1 MIIKIGER
9 EIEMH
14 YSLRMYMIYENRLD
28 ESVDYTKIQ
37 LNSYNTILNL
47 FYCAVLSSMQYHKME
62 LDLKFD
68 EFMDWIDTGGMENI
82 PEFTAWFMKNLM
94 LQQELLNKGAQEFI
108 NKEAEALEKNN
119 KKSDKKGKSLK
130 NAK

>member
-1 MIIKIGER
+1 MIVKIGER

-14 YSLRMYMIYENRLD
+14 YSLRMYMLYENIVG
-28 ESVDYTKIQ
+28 ESLDYTK
-37 LNSYNTILNL
+37 LESYTTILNL

-68 EFMDWIDTGGMENI
+68 EFIDWIDTEGI
-82 PEFTAWFMKNLM
+82 TALSEFSVWYTENLM
-94 LQQELLNKGAQEFI
+94 LQQELVDKAT
-108 NKEAEALEKNN
+108 EKNN
-119 KKSDKKGKSLK
+119 KKSDKKSDKKGKSQK

>member
-1 MIIKIGER
+1 MKVKIGER

-14 YSLRMYMIYENRLD
+14 YSLRMYMLYENIVG
-28 ESVDYTKIQ
+28 ESVDYSKF
-37 LNSYNTILNL
+37 NSFTDMLNL

-68 EFMDWIDTGGMENI
+68 EFIDWIDTDKGIIGFT
-82 PEFTAWFMKNLM
+82 EFSAWYIEHLQ
-94 LQQELLNKGAQEFI
+94 LQQELIDKGI
-108 NKEAEALEKNN
+108 EKIS
-119 KKSDKKGKSLK
+119 KKSDKKGKTLKK

>member
-1 MIIKIGER
+1 MKVKIGER

-14 YSLRMYMIYENRLD
+14 YSFRMYMLYENIVG
-28 ESVDYTKIQ
+28 ESLDYTN
-37 LNSYNTILNL
+37 LNNYTTVLNL

-68 EFMDWIDTGGMENI
+68 EFIDWIDAGGITALSEFYEWYFENL
-82 PEFTAWFMKNLM
+82 K
-94 LQQELLNKGAQEFI
+94 LQDELVGKTT
-108 NKEAEALEKNN
+108 EKNN
-119 KKSDKKGKSLK
+119 KKSDKKGKTLKK